1 MAKTRK
7 KPAEKPKADTTSSAV
22 AKKSKTTLRERNKK
36 AAESKDKPRRM
47 RKAATQAKRPV
58 SGAAKL
64 LSTEFHVMP
73 RSDSHNFFTKSRRAT
88 PKYFVESMAEL
99 KNVTWPGRSETWKLV
114 FAVFVFA
121 MFMGG
126 FIAILDFGLERAF
139 RNVVL

>member
-7 KPAEKPKADTTSSAV
+7 KPTEKPKASAANSAV
-22 AKKSKTTLRERNKK
+22 VKKSKTTLRERNKK
-36 AAESKDKPRRM
+36 AAESKDKPRRI
-47 RKAATQAKRPV
+47 RKAASQAKRPV

-64 LSTEFHVMP
+64 LSTEFHVVP
-73 RSDSHNFFTKSRRAT
+73 RKEEHNFFTKSRRAT
-88 PKYFVESMAEL
+88 PRYFVDSMAEL